1 VSADLAAHAS
11 GTNAPGAGG
20 IPLGRQAGLAI
31 CNGCLA
37 LNHVGRTNDA
47 VRCWRCDGEVHPRI
61 PDSLQRTTAYL
72 VAAAILYLPANLLP
86 VMRTSTV
93 LEDED
98 DTILSGV
105 MVLLHQGSWP
115 LALLVFFASIVVP
128 LLKIFGLALLVSMS
142 AMGASG
148 HQLARARLY
157 RVVDFVGRWS
167 MLDVYVVTL
176 LVALVRMGKLA
187 TVTPGPGALA
197 FAAVVVLTVL
207 AARSFDPR
215 LIWDPA
221 PLREEGGASA

>member
-1 VSADLAAHAS
+1 VSAV
-11 GTNAPGAGG
+11 NAPSADGVV
-20 IPLGRQAGLAI
+20 LGRQAGLAI

-37 LNHVGRTNDA
+37 LNHFDGATGA
-47 VRCWRCDGEVHPRI
+47 VRCWRCDGEVRPRI
-61 PDSLQRTTAYL
+61 PDSLQKTSAYL
-72 VAAAILYLPANLLP
+72 AAATILYLPANLLP

-128 LLKIFGLALLVSMS
+128 LLKIFSLILLVSMS
-142 AMGASG
+142 AMGATG

-197 FAAVVVLTVL
+197 FATVVVLTML

-221 PLREEGGASA
+221 PPGPAGEAGP